1 MELLISKN
9 TKSNLYKLGLYQ
21 IIGGVLGVLI
31 IIWVI
36 FKSPAFSELTVL
48 IYLVMVLFFCY
59 SIFCGTLCIQTKK
72 NALIHS
78 LTNQILQLFGFA
90 VMGYALKYVAGFY
103 LTIGLDLKDSIEF
116 NFGAGISKFDFN
128 INNERER
135 LELDFNLV
143 AFLFIIWIDKIMK
156 KVKEEESFRQTSS
169 IGET

>member
-1 MELLISKN
+1 MEVLFSKS
-9 TKSNLYKLGLYQ
+9 TKSNLYNLGLYQ

-36 FKSPAFSELTVL
+36 FKSQVSNELTVL
-48 IYLVMVLFFCY
+48 VYLVMILFFCY
-59 SIFCGTLCIQTKK
+59 SIFCGMLCIQTKK

-78 LTNQILQLFGFA
+78 LTNQILQLFGIA
-90 VMGYALKYVAGFY
+90 IMGYAFKYIAGLY

-116 NFGAGISKFDFN
+116 KFGAGISKFDFN

-143 AFLFIIWIDKIMK
+143 ALALIYWIDKCMK
-156 KVKEEESFRQTSS
+156 KVKEEENIRHTSS
-169 IGET
+169 IGDT